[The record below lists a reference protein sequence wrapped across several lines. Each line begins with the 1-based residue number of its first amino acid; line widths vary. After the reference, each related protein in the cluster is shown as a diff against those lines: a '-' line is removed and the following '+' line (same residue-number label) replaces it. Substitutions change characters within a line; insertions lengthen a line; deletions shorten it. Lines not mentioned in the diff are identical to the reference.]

1 LFQKMRAQYLLARG
15 AVALLMSGVSCLNLN
30 VTAIGAQ
37 DGRSTIE
44 CWQMNTPFN
53 ISTQP
58 GTAGTAIVT
67 LSDVANVTYTVLPS
81 NFDGGV
87 HNAPVNQWVAFTTGL
102 AYITLPEDPD
112 TTAYVTGG
120 EFGFIFAS
128 DVAGVSEVGHR
139 TQYPGIT
146 ETIALQIP
154 TRDGEVPAHSVLHI
168 GPCTADEISGIR
180 SLAVASVES

>member
-1 LFQKMRAQYLLARG
+1 MRVQCLLYPV
-15 AVALLMSGVSCLNLN
+15 AVALLMPAVSCLNLN

-37 DGRSTIE
+37 DGHSTLE
-44 CWQMNTPFN
+44 CWQMDTPFN

-58 GTAGTAIVT
+58 GTAGTAIAT
-67 LSDVANVTYTVLPS
+67 LSNVANLTYTILPS

-87 HNAPVNQWVAFTTGL
+87 HNAPANQWVAFTTGL
-102 AYITLPEDPD
+102 AYITLPEDEN
-112 TTAYVTGG
+112 TTAYVRGG
-120 EFGFIFAS
+120 EFGFIFAA

-154 TRDGEVPAHSVLHI
+154 TSDGEVPAHRVLHM
-168 GPCTADEISGIR
+168 GPCTAHEISGVR
-180 SLAVASVES
+180 SLAVASVE